1 LTARDEI
8 AKYTPT
14 SPGQFSDCSEA
25 LISQHG
31 HMRLIGFVDH
41 QGQAITTDLVMANR
55 QHIPGTK
62 PSCVGYD
69 HVGRQNVAQVA
80 VGRASRHLSGD
91 LHQVRNFRLGPR
103 NRVGADRLDAAERAC
118 TLIHHKIL
126 PESESPESPKH
137 PAVVLDSCWRKFFQR
152 FGEVGVDLGHGQ
164 IGDRPVKASDEDGQ
178 LPLVAQRGADMTAV
192 QFDKLQQAHGVALR
206 EGKISIP
213 EVVSTPQRRARS
225 SVVYAWLAG
234 VFSRDYP
241 ILRTA
246 YLAGLTTFIFLRW
259 SGFALTLLALGQ
271 LGDFIAAYRRL
282 QRIRSKK

>member
-1 LTARDEI
+1 
-8 AKYTPT
+8 
-14 SPGQFSDCSEA
+14 
-25 LISQHG
+25 
-31 HMRLIGFVDH
+31 
-41 QGQAITTDLVMANR
+41 
-55 QHIPGTK
+55 
-62 PSCVGYD
+62 
-69 HVGRQNVAQVA
+69 
-80 VGRASRHLSGD
+80 
-91 LHQVRNFRLGPR
+91 
-103 NRVGADRLDAAERAC
+103 
-118 TLIHHKIL
+118 LIHHKIL

-164 IGDRPVKASDEDGQ
+164 IGDRPGKASDENGQ

-192 QFDKLQQAHGVALR
+192 QFDKLQEAHGVALTA
-206 EGKISIP
+206 GKIPIP

-241 ILRTA
+241 ILSAA
-246 YLAGLTTFIFLRW
+246 YLAALTTFIFLRW

-282 QRIRSKK
+282 QRIRSKN